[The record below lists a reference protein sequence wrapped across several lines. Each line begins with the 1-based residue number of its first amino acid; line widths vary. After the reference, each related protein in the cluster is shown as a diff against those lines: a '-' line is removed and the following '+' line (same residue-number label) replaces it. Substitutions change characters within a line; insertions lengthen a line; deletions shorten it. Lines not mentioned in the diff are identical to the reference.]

1 MRRLQNPSLVVLAAC
16 ALMLA
21 GGCGERAEPTAETLT
36 LYPVTV
42 RGGDERPVSARSR
55 PERVAV
61 LAPGAAATLAAMGA
75 GRLIVGVPAASPKG
89 VGSAE
94 APAVVDRTG
103 RIQFAELARVRP
115 DLIVA
120 SPTYGSE
127 ALERAGLVAD
137 APVYV
142 AAEDSLRDVERT
154 ITDLGLLVGEP
165 LAARRLLRRI
175 QIARERV
182 ATRVGSAAPVSV
194 FLDTGFFTTVSDRS
208 LVGELIRLAGGR
220 NVAGANRSP
229 GPFDLGLLRR
239 RNPRVYLTTSDSET
253 TLRGLRKNERTRRLA
268 AVRAGRFRVLRREL
282 LQPGP
287 RIGEGLSAIARA
299 LHPDADR

>member
-1 MRRLQNPSLVVLAAC
+1 MRRLQRPSLVVLAAS

-21 GGCGERAEPTAETLT
+21 GGCGERNEPKADTLT

-55 PERVAV
+55 PQRIAV

-89 VGSAE
+89 VGSTG
-94 APAVVDRTG
+94 PPVVDRRG
-103 RIQFAELARVRP
+103 RIQFGELSRVRP

-182 ATRVGSAAPVSV
+182 SARVSSAAPVSV
-194 FLDTGFFTTVSDRS
+194 FLDTGFFTTVPDRS

-253 TLRGLRKNERTRRLA
+253 TLRGLRKNDRTRRLA